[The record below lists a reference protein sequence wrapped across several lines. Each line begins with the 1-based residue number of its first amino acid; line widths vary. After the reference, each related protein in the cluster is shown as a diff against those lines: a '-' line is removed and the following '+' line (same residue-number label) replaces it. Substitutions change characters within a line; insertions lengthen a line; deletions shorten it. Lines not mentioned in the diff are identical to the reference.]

1 MRTAVRALVVLM
13 VSIGCMA
20 AFTAAPCYAEDAAHG
35 ADAAHEDSSKALI
48 VPEKFVAIATIVV
61 FVLLLLILTKTAWK
75 PILAGLQAREKGIR
89 DAIDGAEKA
98 NADAKSML
106 AEYQSKLASA
116 SDEARKIVEE
126 GRKDAE
132 ALKSKIHADAQ
143 AEAGRERDRAL
154 RDIEI
159 ARQGALKD
167 IYEQVAVVATD
178 VAAKILK
185 THLDPAGHRRLVDE
199 SVVAYESSRKATGA
213 SASRSRA

>member
-1 MRTAVRALVVLM
+1 MRTAVRALLLAIFALC
-13 VSIGCMA
+13 SLASPCFASDEAHDG
-20 AFTAAPCYAEDAAHG
+20 AAPHEDA
-35 ADAAHEDSSKALI
+35 SSKLI
-48 VPEKFVAIATIVV
+48 VPETVVAGATIVV
-61 FVLLLLILTKTAWK
+61 FVLLLVILSKTAWK

-89 DAIDGAEKA
+89 DAIEGAEKA
-98 NADAKSML
+98 NADAKTML
-106 AEYQSKLASA
+106 AEYQAKVASA
-116 SDEARKIVEE
+116 ADEARKIVEE

-167 IYEQVAVVATD
+167 IYDQVSVVATE
-178 VAAKILK
+178 VAGRILK

-199 SVVAYESSRKATGA
+199 AVVAYESSRKAPGGA
-213 SASRSRA
+213 ASGGRA